1 MLKSRPNESA
11 DFSELGDMLYRHI
24 FQRIFSLSDPGT
36 WKLVGRKGWEY
47 FQGCKEKQSFPYFVS
62 FHIQPLF
69 PSVFFFWGKIE
80 SRERERIINKSGR
93 SIDLK
98 QMFSCEGNSPDAYY
112 LVTLAQYRVRIP
124 SYRAKHQAKFRS
136 TRGLGV
142 RESQFAFAS
151 ATPNIR
157 ARLNFA
163 QKSWDEGAGPF
174 LRFLALIERDTCV
187 NELHGSSRDD
197 GQTSLL
203 NPFRALLKSSLG
215 RPSSAKVV
223 LTHLLS
229 KRQSK

>member
-1 MLKSRPNESA
+1 MLKKPPESA

-136 TRGLGV
+136 TRGWEYGSLNLHLLRQLRTSARDWILRKKAEM
-142 RESQFAFAS
+142 REQA
-151 ATPNIR
+151 
-157 ARLNFA
+157 
-163 QKSWDEGAGPF
+163 PF
-174 LRFLALIERDTCV
+174 CV
-187 NELHGSSRDD
+187 SSR
-197 GQTSLL
+197 
-203 NPFRALLKSSLG
+203 
-215 RPSSAKVV
+215 
-223 LTHLLS
+223 
-229 KRQSK
+229 